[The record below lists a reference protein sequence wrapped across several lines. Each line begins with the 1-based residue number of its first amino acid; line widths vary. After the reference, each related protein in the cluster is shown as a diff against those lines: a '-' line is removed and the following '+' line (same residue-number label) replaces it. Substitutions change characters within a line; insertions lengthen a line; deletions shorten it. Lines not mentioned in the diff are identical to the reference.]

1 MNAVT
6 RLKLKEQQPMQK
18 LIASKIEKD
27 DETALGYLWSA
38 YYLAKQELPKEEFP
52 HVIDLL
58 EMSGRDFKRDTGL
71 NYCSAQSVTEFQS
84 AIASVVLDSKLCE
97 LSKSGLYSI
106 MADESTDKG
115 NRKRILMYAQYI
127 SGDSIDT
134 FLLSNTEIS
143 EGTADAETL
152 VSKILNELKCKGL
165 DLSNLVGIGTDGAS
179 VMTGKKNGV
188 VKRLR
193 DTCPSLVGVHCA
205 AHRCALSAS
214 QAAKAVPELS
224 SFSRNVT
231 NVFKYFDNS
240 SLRSNKLR
248 EVQKILTIPE
258 LKYAEVHSVRWL
270 SMERAVKVLYRTYPA
285 LCSTLS
291 HQAANGDST
300 AKGLFYEVTQYKF
313 IALIHLM
320 MDILPFLGRLSRVF
334 QTVNLDFSKV
344 KPMVESTCD
353 ALSDLVE
360 CEGVFVDKLNCAVV
374 EENEKAVYKGQTS
387 DKSSACVSNDILEN
401 FEFEGFS
408 NDSGNEVASDE
419 SENVNQVELKYYTQ
433 QKNMLSSVTKKYVD
447 LIVETE
453 G

>member
-18 LIASKIEKD
+18 LIASKLEKD
-27 DETALGYLWSA
+27 DETALGYLWAA

-58 EMSGRDFKRDTGL
+58 EMSGREFKRDTGL

-143 EGTADAETL
+143 EGTADAKTL

-165 DLSNLVGIGTDGAS
+165 DLTNLVGIGTDGAS

-291 HQAANGDST
+291 HQAANGD
-300 AKGLFYEVTQYKF
+300 
-313 IALIHLM
+313 
-320 MDILPFLGRLSRVF
+320 
-334 QTVNLDFSKV
+334 TVNLVLVRTV
-344 KPMVESTCD
+344 KNNYCSLCT
-353 ALSDLVE
+353 
-360 CEGVFVDKLNCAVV
+360 N
-374 EENEKAVYKGQTS
+374 
-387 DKSSACVSNDILEN
+387 
-401 FEFEGFS
+401 
-408 NDSGNEVASDE
+408 
-419 SENVNQVELKYYTQ
+419 
-433 QKNMLSSVTKKYVD
+433 
-447 LIVETE
+447 
-453 G
+453 